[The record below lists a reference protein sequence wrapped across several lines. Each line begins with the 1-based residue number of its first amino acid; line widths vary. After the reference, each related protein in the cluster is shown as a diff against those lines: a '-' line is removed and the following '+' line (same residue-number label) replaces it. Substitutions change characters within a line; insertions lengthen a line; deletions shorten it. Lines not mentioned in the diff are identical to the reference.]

1 MDASGIKDMFL
12 DTIGG
17 TSLDDAIVDKLL
29 TDSLI
34 FLNQRTAHI
43 GVDFLNDYT
52 LLTLQTMQY
61 YYDLLQRNFDDAAKN
76 RKEILQ
82 LAQEVTNDLTQVEQ
96 ADFPN
101 YMGDRG

>member
-1 MDASGIKDMFL
+1 MDASGVKDMFL

-17 TSLDDAIVDKLL
+17 TSLEDVTIDKLL

-34 FLNQRTAHI
+34 FLNQRTSHI
-43 GVDFLNDYT
+43 GVDFTNDYT
-52 LLTLQTMQY
+52 LLVVQTMQY

-76 RKEILQ
+76 RKEIMQ
-82 LAQEVTNDLTQVEQ
+82 LAQEVINDLTQVEQ

-101 YMGDRG
+101 YIGDRG